1 MSAPRIV
8 AHRGRHGAE
17 SIREN
22 TIAAIRAAAE
32 AGAGAIEIDVRLTA
46 DGEVVLLHDATL
58 ERLWGDARTVSEMTW
73 TQLRRVGG
81 GDARIPSLAEAL
93 EIAAECGAVLVIAM
107 DHAAPARPA
116 ARIVRG
122 AGAQSRT
129 EWCGATDAM
138 LTVRDELPDAVI
150 HQEWHSPDA
159 PDHAALDALRPA
171 YVNAQHL
178 LVGARFVD
186 AVHALGARVACWT
199 VDDPAQAAHLANL
212 GVDSITT
219 NDLEAVAV
227 AAPDAAARCS
237 HVVREIAVG
246 AAEILA
252 RAQADGIGEVMT
264 KTGPA
269 DHVTEVDRA
278 VERWVRGIIGAQF
291 PDHDVV
297 GEEYGGSTDGSVPC
311 WYLDPVDGTANLAN
325 GVPWTSFSLALV
337 IDGEPVVGAIL
348 DPVGGRPIVAMRGGG
363 AWRDGQRLVASPS
376 RGDALAGRIVT
387 TELAGAD
394 PWRGFAGVLKAL
406 AARHCTV
413 RVPGSGTAS
422 LAGPALGRGAAAVV
436 HRYHA
441 IDHAASVLI
450 VREAGGA
457 VRLRSD
463 GVVITAV
470 DALTAAALE
479 EIVARARAGQTAPTA
494 SAASRIV

>member
-8 AHRGRHGAE
+8 AHRGRHGAGNL
-17 SIREN
+17 REN

-32 AGAGAIEIDVRLTA
+32 WGAGAIEIDVRLTA

-58 ERLWGDARTVSEMTW
+58 ERLWGDARAVSDMTW
-73 TQLRRVGG
+73 QELRRVGG
-81 GDARIPSLAEAL
+81 DELRIPSLAEAL
-93 EIAAECGAVLVIAM
+93 SVAAECGSALVIDM

-116 ARIVRG
+116 ARIVRD
-122 AGAQSRT
+122 AGLEARA

-138 LTVRDELPDAVI
+138 LIVREELPDAVI
-150 HQEWHSPDA
+150 HQEWQTPDA
-159 PDHAALDALRPA
+159 PDDVALAALRPA

-178 LVGARFVD
+178 LVGARFVE

-199 VDDPAQAAHLANL
+199 VDDPAQAAHLADL

-219 NDLEAVAV
+219 NDLLAVA
-227 AAPDAAARCS
+227 DASQDEAARRRY
-237 HVVREIAVG
+237 VVHEITAS

-252 RAQADGIGEVMT
+252 RAHDDGIGEVMT
-264 KTGPA
+264 KTSPA

-278 VERWVRGIIGAQF
+278 VERWVRGILGAQF
-291 PDHDVV
+291 ADHDVV
-297 GEEYGGSTDGSVPC
+297 GEEYGGSSDGSGPC

-337 IDGEPVVGAIL
+337 IDGVPVVGAIL
-348 DPVGGRPIVAMRGGG
+348 DPVGARPIVAERGGG
-363 AWRDGQRLVASPS
+363 AWRGGKRLAAEAPP
-376 RGDALAGRIVT
+376 GDPLAGRIVT

-394 PWRGFAGVLKAL
+394 PWHGFADAVGAL

-436 HRYHA
+436 HRYSA
-441 IDHAASVLI
+441 IDHAAAVLI

-457 VRLRSD
+457 VRLRPD
-463 GVVITAV
+463 GMVITAV
-470 DALTAAALE
+470 DARTAYAVE
-479 EIVARARAGQTAPTA
+479 DIVAGVSQAA
-494 SAASRIV
+494 STASRIV

>member
-8 AHRGRHGAE
+8 AHRGRHDEGRL
-17 SIREN
+17 REN

-32 AGAGAIEIDVRLTA
+32 RGAGAIEIDVRLTA
-46 DGEVVLLHDATL
+46 DGEVVLLHDTTL
-58 ERLWGDARTVSEMTW
+58 ERLWGDPRPVSEMTW
-73 TQLRRVGG
+73 TQLRSVGG
-81 GDARIPSLAEAL
+81 GDMRIPSLAEAL
-93 EIAAECGAVLVIAM
+93 AVAAECGAELVIDM

-116 ARIVRG
+116 ARMVRD
-122 AGAQSRT
+122 AGAQART

-138 LTVRDELPDAVI
+138 LTVREELPDAVI
-150 HQEWHSPDA
+150 HQEWHTPDA
-159 PDHAALDALRPA
+159 PDGAALAALRPA

-199 VDDPAQAAHLANL
+199 VDDPAQAAHLIGL

-219 NDLEAVAV
+219 NDLDAVVGAS
-227 AAPDAAARCS
+227 PDAASRCR
-237 HVVREIAVG
+237 HVVHEVAAG

-252 RAQADGIGEVMT
+252 RARTDGIGEVMT
-264 KTGPA
+264 KTSPA
-269 DHVTEVDRA
+269 DHVTDVDRA

-297 GEEYGGSTDGSVPC
+297 GEEYGGSSDGSAPC

-348 DPVGGRPIVAMRGGG
+348 DPVGARPIVAMRGAG
-363 AWRDGQRLVASPS
+363 AWRDGERLSAPTSS
-376 RGDALAGRIVT
+376 GDAIAGRIVT

-394 PWRGFAGVLKAL
+394 PWRGFTETLGAL

-436 HRYHA
+436 HRYSA

-450 VREAGGA
+450 VRESGGA
-457 VRLRSD
+457 VSLRPD
-463 GVVITAV
+463 GIVITAV
-470 DALTAAALE
+470 DARTAAAVE
-479 EIVARARAGQTAPTA
+479 EIVVRARAGQPTSTA